1 MAPPS
6 KAEWP
11 FPFNLFQNAKV
22 FYILFAVVMGSSL
35 IVGSLCS
42 MSTQD
47 TGDVVV
53 ITQTG
58 TATATETGTA
68 TGTPDGSVTP
78 TGTVGPKQYEKAP
91 DMMIDPAASYVAVI
105 KTSKGDIRVQLDAA
119 KAPQTVNS
127 FVFLARD
134 GYYDGV
140 TFHRVIPGFVAQA
153 GDPTG
158 TGAGGPGYTIP
169 DEQND
174 LKHEAGVI
182 AMAKPGDPA
191 TGLPQPN
198 SAGSQWYITYAPQPS
213 LDGNYTVFGKVIAG
227 MDVLAQL
234 TPRDPSQDPNA
245 PAGDEIISIEIEG
258 PPPIATA
265 TPTTTATAT
274 PSAAP
279 TTSATVS
286 PTATASATPPPTETA
301 TPTGTTTPAA
311 TATPAAPTS
320 TTTP

>member
-11 FPFNLFQNAKV
+11 FPFNLFQSAKV

-42 MSTQD
+42 RNRQD

-78 TGTVGPKQYEKAP
+78 TETVGPKQYEKAP

-105 KTSKGDIRVQLDAA
+105 KTTKGDIRLQLDAA

-127 FVFLARD
+127 FVFLARE
-134 GYYDGV
+134 GYFDGV

-158 TGAGGPGYTIP
+158 TGSGGPGYTIP

-174 LKHEAGVI
+174 LKHDAGVI

-191 TGLPQPN
+191 TGLPLPN
-198 SAGSQWYITYAPQPS
+198 SAGSQWYITYTPQPS

-245 PAGDEIISIEIEG
+245 AAGDVITTIEIEG

-274 PSAAP
+274 PSVTA
-279 TTSATVS
+279 TSSTTVS
-286 PTATASATPPPTETA
+286 PTATATPTETPTA
-301 TPTGTTTPAA
+301 TGTASPTASATSAA
-311 TATPAAPTS
+311 PTNTATP
-320 TTTP
+320 